1 MTVELLSAFMLFA
14 FVSSATPGP
23 NNMMLLASG
32 VNFGF
37 RRTLPHMFGISLGHM
52 LLVICTGLGLG
63 QMFVL
68 YPPLQ
73 IALRV
78 IGGAYLLYLAWKLAT
93 AAAPTPRDSGS
104 GKPFGFF
111 QAAAFQWVNPK
122 AWVMA
127 IGAVT
132 AYIPAENFTAN
143 LLLVALLFA
152 LINLP
157 SVSLWTLF
165 GMGLRRLL
173 SSPTRLRLFN
183 WSMALLL
190 VLSLYPILFGHH

>member
-1 MTVELLSAFMLFA
+1 MTLELLSAFMLFA

-32 VNFGF
+32 VNYGF

-52 LLVICTGLGLG
+52 VMVIVMGLGLE
-63 QMFVL
+63 QLFSL
-68 YPPLQ
+68 YPLMHTVLK
-73 IALRV
+73 IVAT
-78 IGGAYLLYLAWKLAT
+78 AYLLYLAWKIAH
-93 AAAPTPRDSGS
+93 AAPPTPKAPS

-132 AYIPAENFTAN
+132 TYLPVQDFHTN
-143 LLLVALLFA
+143 LLLIALLFA

-165 GMGLRRLL
+165 GMALRSVL
-173 SSPTRLRLFN
+173 SSPARLRAFN
-183 WSMALLL
+183 WTMATLL
-190 VLSLYPILFGHH
+190 VVSLYPIVLSTH